1 MIPSLRI
8 SLEQN
13 LMPGTQVCGSVPEG
27 VGVKHTQDDTYYE
40 RTERCYQQHPW
51 SILFLASDAMSL

>member
-40 RTERCYQQHPW
+40 RTERK
-51 SILFLASDAMSL
+51 SLYEFKICDIERST